1 MSLAAWTRHW
11 DTAGQTWQDK
21 HGQDNRTEG
30 QISAGTEQH
39 AGGMGQSQRNWRR
52 SMRQRACCW
61 VKNLRNKW
69 TLERIPCARV
79 CAFQE
84 AVDGGARVSAFFPRR
99 RAPIGGRPAP
109 ASVPRVCPT
118 LLDKSKIL
126 SQREGPP
133 LFLSVRARLWCPA
146 GPPAA
151 GKAPYTMTACCT
163 SLSFLVASER
173 GPKTQNAHGPGSGR
187 LGRRRLSGRRDLH
200 CNIPLETSAQGRH
213 IRNGNISVQR
223 THIWL
228 LWAALGRGGRLA
240 VLGNCAHLCATP
252 TQFALR
258 TLRYAHLHFALRHL
272 HQGPWRSRRL
282 FATRPRRVGTPCGA
296 FCGRPLPFSTGPLP
310 PPLPVHLYI
319 RKGDSAG

>member
-1 MSLAAWTRHW
+1 MDFGADSLRPPLCL
-11 DTAGQTWQDK
+11 
-21 HGQDNRTEG
+21 
-30 QISAGTEQH
+30 S
-39 AGGMGQSQRNWRR
+39 R
-52 SMRQRACCW
+52 SRGRWGPRECFFSSPPRPYRW
-61 VKNLRNKW
+61 SS
-69 TLERIPCARV
+69 CARV
-79 CAFQE
+79 CVARLSHLVGQKQNFVP
-84 AVDGGARVSAFFPRR
+84 ARGAS
-99 RAPIGGRPAP
+99 
-109 ASVPRVCPT
+109 S
-118 LLDKSKIL
+118 LLC
-126 SQREGPP
+126 
-133 LFLSVRARLWCPA
+133 VRARLWCPA

-173 GPKTQNAHGPGSGR
+173 GPKTQTAHGPGSGR

-200 CNIPLETSAQGRH
+200 ALFPLESPAQRRH

-282 FATRPRRVGTPCGA
+282 FATRPRRVGAPCGA

-310 PPLPVHLYI
+310 PPPGPFVYKEGGFRWIIVLGAFLPLLCCVCFNYI
-319 RKGDSAG
+319 IGISNQTIKDVCRHSQIIYTPLVILPTLQTTHAR